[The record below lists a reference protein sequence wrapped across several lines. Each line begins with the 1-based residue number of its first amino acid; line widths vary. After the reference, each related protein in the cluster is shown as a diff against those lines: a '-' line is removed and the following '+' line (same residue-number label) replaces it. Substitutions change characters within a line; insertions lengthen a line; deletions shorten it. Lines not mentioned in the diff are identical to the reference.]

1 MSDLAMNAILK
12 AHGYIMS
19 ADFKMTAASAHG
31 VRTGKLSKSFKEKLV
46 IKNGDTI
53 GLSFIIPRY
62 GYILHHGVKAQG
74 VKSERGSY
82 QTKGFKGSGFINN
95 VLDRH
100 TGKIAD
106 DVVAVYGKEVA
117 EKIRF

>member
-1 MSDLAMNAILK
+1 MSDMALNAILR
-12 AHGYIMS
+12 AHGYIMA
-19 ADFKMTAASAHG
+19 ADFRTVAGSTHG
-31 VRTGKLSKSFKEKLV
+31 VRTGKLSRSFKEKLV
-46 IKNGDTI
+46 VKSGDTI
-53 GLSFIIPRY
+53 GLSFQMPRY

-74 VKSERGSY
+74 VKSTRGNY
-82 QTKGFKGSGFINN
+82 ETKGFKGSGFIND

-106 DVVAVYGKEVA
+106 DVAAVYGKDVA

>member
-1 MSDLAMNAILK
+1 MSDVALNAILR

-19 ADFKMTAASAHG
+19 ADFKTTAASAHG
-31 VRTGKLSKSFKEKLV
+31 VRTGKLAKSFKEKLV
-46 IKNGDTI
+46 IKGGDTI
-53 GLSFIIPRY
+53 GLSFIVPRY

-74 VKSERGSY
+74 IKTASSSY
-82 QTKGFKGSGFINN
+82 ETKGFKGSGFINN

-106 DVVAVYGKEVA
+106 DIAAVYGKDVA